1 MYLTFNFKQTLVNTL
16 YRFSHLSLLINQ
28 WRVASTSVFLEYIN
42 MRDWGTRLDGRWE
55 RKAILCNGVKVWQG
69 HQFKK
74 QLMPLMSYMIYSPV
88 CKENIGSGHEL
99 SGRCARKG
107 PRKAATSP
115 PPHSARTH
123 GNSLV
128 SSSIPAGSRHIWPPP
143 RRLYTDRSPCR
154 YTGRGWSPAGCSCT
168 LMKGTENLRR

>member
-107 PRKAATSP
+107 PRKATTSP
-115 PPHSARTH
+115 PLILLALTVTALFPVVSRQAVVTFGPRCAVFTLTEARAVTPVVD
-123 GNSLV
+123 GAQLV
-128 SSSIPAGSRHIWPPP
+128 AVALWWKAQKI
-143 RRLYTDRSPCR
+143 
-154 YTGRGWSPAGCSCT
+154 
-168 LMKGTENLRR
+168 